1 MGVGLVCLFLFTVI
15 QPQYRMDRDR
25 YHGFGYSMAGIY
37 PTTVSFAGNLI
48 EKYPIA
54 WSFILTIASIGSIV
68 MPSIIGKIAE
78 TAGIFYGMGSIV
90 VVVFIDMVCIL
101 ALVRYLKK
109 TKSIILYEG
118 DFI

>member
-1 MGVGLVCLFLFTVI
+1 
-15 QPQYRMDRDR
+15 
-25 YHGFGYSMAGIY
+25 
-37 PTTVSFAGNLI
+37 
-48 EKYPIA
+48 
-54 WSFILTIASIGSIV
+54 

-109 TKSIILYEG
+109 QKSANS
-118 DFI
+118 

>member
-1 MGVGLVCLFLFTVI
+1 
-15 QPQYRMDRDR
+15 MDRDR
-25 YHGFGYSMAGIY
+25 YHGFRLQHG
-37 PTTVSFAGNLI
+37 GN
-48 EKYPIA
+48 
-54 WSFILTIASIGSIV
+54 FILTIASIGSIV

-109 TKSIILYEG
+109 QNQ
-118 DFI
+118 

>member
-1 MGVGLVCLFLFTVI
+1 MLFLFTVI
-15 QPQYRMDRDR
+15 QPQYRMVVIGIM
-25 YHGFGYSMAGIY
+25 GFGYSMAGIY

-109 TKSIILYEG
+109 QNQ
-118 DFI
+118 